1 MHRKIRHRISFFP
14 FFFLE
19 QSRLTLC
26 KISFRNETCIKRKK
40 KDLFEKNM
48 KVVNKMYD
56 KILYRILSYINIDI
70 QGIATEMSIIDTR
83 GT

>member
-1 MHRKIRHRISFFP
+1 MRHV
-14 FFFLE
+14 LKE
-19 QSRLTLC
+19 
-26 KISFRNETCIKRKK
+26 KK